1 MNGAACSSE
10 IPSNSAMALRTRMG
24 PERHVRCSTEGCAV
38 RQLPRGKSLI
48 VTTTYIEDMIMSTA
62 AIIETDLRLRDAVI
76 RQLDWDPTVDAS
88 ALGVAA
94 AEGVV
99 TLTGFID
106 SYAGKLAAERAVKRI
121 RGVRAVANDI
131 VVRLRQPRTDEIIA
145 RDCANALANP
155 PALADVVQPVVRY
168 GHVTLT
174 GRVQW
179 LFQRELAEDLVRH
192 VRGVLGVHNHITVI
206 PRATERDVTQRIVRA
221 LHHDADVDARHITVS
236 VDAHTVTLAGT
247 AATWAQKDAAE
258 RAAGQAPGVT
268 HVNNHITIVCAP
280 HAEPVDE
287 IC

>member
-1 MNGAACSSE
+1 
-10 IPSNSAMALRTRMG
+10 
-24 PERHVRCSTEGCAV
+24 
-38 RQLPRGKSLI
+38 
-48 VTTTYIEDMIMSTA
+48 MSTA
-62 AIIETDLRLRDAVI
+62 TIVETDLGLRDAVI
-76 RQLDWDPTVDAS
+76 RKLDWDPSIDAS
-88 ALGVAA
+88 AIGVTA

-131 VVRLRQPRTDEIIA
+131 VVRLRQPRTDEVIA

-155 PALADVVQPVVRY
+155 PSIADTVQAVVRH

-179 LFQRELAEDLVRH
+179 LFERELAEDLIRH
-192 VRGVLGVHNHITVI
+192 VRGVVGLHNHITVI
-206 PRATERDVTQRIVRA
+206 PRATQRDITRRITRE
-221 LHHDADVDARHITVS
+221 LHHNADVDARSIRVA
-236 VDAHTVTLAGT
+236 VDAHTVTLTGT
-247 AATWAQKDAAE
+247 VTTWTEREAAE

-268 HVNNHITIVCAP
+268 QVNNYINVVPAP
-280 HAEPVDE
+280 LVEPVDE